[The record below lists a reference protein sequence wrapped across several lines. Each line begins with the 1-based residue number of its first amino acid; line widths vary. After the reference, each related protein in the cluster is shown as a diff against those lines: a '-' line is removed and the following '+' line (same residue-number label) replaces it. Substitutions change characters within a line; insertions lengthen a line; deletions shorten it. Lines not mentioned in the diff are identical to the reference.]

1 MAIKQNRMY
10 KLLSVLL
17 FLNAGC
23 STNSGINTSAHN
35 LDYIVLTCEIT
46 CDKNIL
52 LTFRNNSNRQI
63 AIPIPCLENIFID
76 LYNNGVKLQRRSK
89 VRVNPK
95 CAARSILISG
105 QSDTTV
111 IFPYS
116 LKYFYNIDADSV
128 YAGKIVYGVEGIVR
142 NVFIVKP

>member
-1 MAIKQNRMY
+1 M
-10 KLLSVLL
+10 LSILL

-23 STNSGINTSAHN
+23 SANSGINTSTHN

-46 CDKNIL
+46 CDKNIK
-52 LTFRNNSNRQI
+52 LTFRNNSDRPI
-63 AIPIPCLENIFID
+63 AIPTPCLVNTFID

-89 VRVNPK
+89 VRMNPK
-95 CAARSILISG
+95 CAARSILIFG

-116 LKYFYNIDADSV
+116 LKYFYNMDANSV
-128 YAGKIVYGVEGIVR
+128 YTGKIVYGVEGKECVYRETICMQLVS
-142 NVFIVKP
+142 VFAE